1 MDLDLN
7 AREETI
13 LAHLDTIVKA
23 AIPSLREG
31 SPVSGCYDPAL
42 MAALR
47 QSGLLDLAQ
56 DGAQGRL
63 GAMLVIQA
71 VAKAV
76 GMVPVGLHAMLVP
89 ALFHTP
95 PMDLVAI
102 RRAGRD
108 VPVAFA
114 PYAGILIE
122 VGAEVARAYRVCPE
136 RARAVASHYV
146 TRRGHPDVPQSAPLL
161 GTWPAAL
168 VVRRWQLALA
178 GEILGTMSGALDH
191 LVSYLIGRRQFG
203 RELGSFQA
211 VQHRLAEL
219 AVTLEALRCL
229 AFEAAWADSDELAA
243 SAAAYAASAARTT
256 CLEAHQLSGAMGF
269 TLESGLYA
277 WTLRLQALSVEAGGS
292 QFHALVAAASR
303 WGGAKA
309 CLSASGSSRKG
320 AQPALVA
327 ADLQVE

>member
-7 AREETI
+7 AQEEAI
-13 LAHLDTIVKA
+13 LARLDAIVKA
-23 AIPSLREG
+23 DVPLLREG
-31 SPVSGCYDPAL
+31 ASVSCAYDPAL
-42 MAALR
+42 MEALR
-47 QSGLLDLAQ
+47 QSGLLDLAR
-56 DGAQGRL
+56 DGEQGRL
-63 GAMLVIQA
+63 GAMLVTQA
-71 VAKAV
+71 VAKV
-76 GMVPVGLHAMLVP
+76 GGMVPVGLHALLVP
-89 ALFHTP
+89 ALFDTP
-95 PMDLVAI
+95 PLDLVAI

-114 PYAGILIE
+114 TDAGVLVE
-122 VGAEVARAYRVCPE
+122 VEAEVAKAYRVRPE
-136 RARAVASHYV
+136 QARAVASHYV
-146 TRRGHPDVPQSAPLL
+146 IRRGHPALTGASPLL

-191 LVSYLIGRRQFG
+191 LVSYLTGRRQFG

-219 AVTLEALRCL
+219 AVSLEALRCL

-243 SAAAYAASAARTT
+243 SAAAYAACAARTT

-292 QFHALVAAASR
+292 QFHALVAAASH
-303 WGGAKA
+303 WDGAKA

>member
-13 LAHLDTIVKA
+13 LARLDEIVTADIHALKDGA
-23 AIPSLREG
+23 S
-31 SPVSGCYDPAL
+31 VSGGYDPAL
-42 MAALR
+42 MEALR
-47 QSGLLDLAQ
+47 HSGLLDLAR

-63 GAMLVIQA
+63 CAMLVTQA
-71 VAKAV
+71 VAKAG
-76 GMVPVGLHAMLVP
+76 GMVPIGLHAMLVP
-89 ALFHTP
+89 ALFDKSP
-95 PMDLVAI
+95 SEVVAI
-102 RRAGRD
+102 RRAGRE
-108 VPVAFA
+108 VSIAFA
-114 PYAGILIE
+114 PYAGILVE
-122 VGAEVARAYRVCPE
+122 VGADNAKAYLVRPE

-146 TRRGHPDVPQSAPLL
+146 TRRGHPALPPSAPLL
-161 GTWPAAL
+161 GTWPAAF

-178 GEILGTMSGALDH
+178 GEVLGTMSGALDH

-229 AFEAAWADSDELAA
+229 AFEAAWVDSDELAA

-269 TLESGLYA
+269 TIESGLYA

-292 QFHALVAAASR
+292 QFHALVAAASH
-303 WGGAKA
+303 WDGAKA
-309 CLSASGSSRKG
+309 CLSTSGSSRKG

>member
-7 AREETI
+7 ANEEAI
-13 LAHLDTIVKA
+13 LARLDAIVKA
-23 AIPSLREG
+23 ADHSLPERV
-31 SPVSGCYDPAL
+31 PVSGGYDPAL
-42 MAALR
+42 MEALR
-47 QSGLLDLAQ
+47 QGGLLNLAQ
-56 DGAQGRL
+56 EGAQGRL

-71 VAKAV
+71 VAKAG

-89 ALFHTP
+89 ALFDTQP
-95 PMDLVAI
+95 TDLVAI
-102 RRAGRD
+102 RRAGRN

-114 PYAGILIE
+114 PYAGILVE
-122 VGAEVARAYRVCPE
+122 VGGEVAKAYRVSPE
-136 RARAVASHYV
+136 RARTVASHYV
-146 TRRGHPDVPQSAPLL
+146 ARRGHPALSQSAPSL
-161 GTWPAAL
+161 GIWPAAL
-168 VVRRWQLALA
+168 VLRRWQLAIA

-191 LVSYLIGRRQFG
+191 LVSYLVSRRQFG

-229 AFEAAWADSDELAA
+229 AFEGAWADSDELAA

-256 CLEAHQLSGAMGF
+256 CLEAHQLCGAMGF

-292 QFHALVAAASR
+292 QFHALVAAASH
-303 WGGAKA
+303 WDGAKS

-320 AQPALVA
+320 ARPAFVA